1 MEKKLYRDEHHKV
14 IGGVCAG
21 LADYL
26 NIDVSIVR
34 IIFLVSLVLKGV
46 GFIPYIILWIVL
58 PKKNYIFNDPT
69 VDYKVPPDPMGYYN
83 PTEPFPVKKK
93 SNFSVI
99 AGAALLVMGAF
110 FLLDEFNFI
119 PDVDFGQL
127 WPVILIVIGITFI
140 FSQNKKEPWKD
151 ENWNKAGKKEEEPPV
166 DKPTDDNL
174 NDNPPTVQ
182 L

>member
-26 NIDVSIVR
+26 NIDVSIIRV
-34 IIFLVSLVLKGV
+34 IFLASLVMKGV
-46 GFIPYIILWIVL
+46 GFVPYIILWIVL

-69 VDYKVPPDPMGYYN
+69 VDYKIPPDPMGNYG
-83 PTEPFPVKKK
+83 PADPFAVKPR
-93 SNFSVI
+93 SNFSI
-99 AGAALLVMGAF
+99 IGGAALIIMGTF

-127 WPVILIVIGITFI
+127 WPIVLIVIGFVFI
-140 FSQNKKEPWKD
+140 FSRNKKEPWK
-151 ENWNKAGKKEEEPPV
+151 ENNWNKTENKEEAPLA
-166 DKPTDDNL
+166 DKPKDDNL
-174 NDNPPTVQ
+174 NDNPPTIQ

>member
-21 LADYL
+21 LAEYFNVD
-26 NIDVSIVR
+26 ISIVR
-34 IIFLVSLVLKGV
+34 ILFVASVMLKG
-46 GFIPYIILWIVL
+46 GGLIIYIILWIVL

-69 VDYKVPPDPMGYYN
+69 VDYKVPPDPMGYHDPAN
-83 PTEPFPVKKK
+83 PFPVKKK

-99 AGAALLVMGAF
+99 AGAVLVVLGSF
-110 FLLDEFNFI
+110 FLLDEFNVI
-119 PDVDFGQL
+119 PDIDFGQL
-127 WPVILIVIGITFI
+127 WPIILIAIGLIFI
-140 FSQNKKEPWKD
+140 FQRGKNEPWKEDNWNKTNKKED
-151 ENWNKAGKKEEEPPV
+151 ETPV
-166 DKPTDDNL
+166 DKTNDDTL

>member
-26 NIDVSIVR
+26 NIDVSIIR
-34 IIFLVSLVLKGV
+34 IIFLASLVMKGV

-58 PKKNYIFNDPT
+58 PKKNYLFNDPT

-99 AGAALLVMGAF
+99 AGAALVVMGSF
-110 FLLDEFNFI
+110 FLLDELNFI
-119 PDVDFGQL
+119 PDIDFGQL
-127 WPVILIVIGITFI
+127 WPVILIIMGLGFI
-140 FSQNKKEPWKD
+140 FSGSKKEPWKED
-151 ENWNKAGKKEEEPPV
+151 NWNKTEKKEEEPTAY
-166 DKPTDDNL
+166 KPSDDAS
-174 NDNPPTVQ
+174 NDNPPNVQ

>member
-1 MEKKLYRDEHHKV
+1 MEKKLYRDEHRKV

-34 IIFLVSLVLKGV
+34 IIFLASLVLKGV
-46 GFIPYIILWIVL
+46 GFLPYIILWIVL

-69 VDYKVPPDPMGYYN
+69 VDYKVPPDPMGYYDPAN
-83 PTEPFPVKKK
+83 PLPVKKK

-99 AGAALLVMGAF
+99 AGASLIVTGTF
-110 FLLDEFNFI
+110 FLLDELNFI
-119 PDVDFGQL
+119 PDIDFGQL
-127 WPVILIVIGITFI
+127 WPVILIGIGFAFI
-140 FSQNKKEPWKD
+140 FQRDKPEPWKED
-151 ENWNKAGKKEEEPPV
+151 NWTKAEKKGEEPPA
-166 DKPTDDNL
+166 DKPKDDNL

>member
-14 IGGVCAG
+14 ISGVCAG

-34 IIFLVSLVLKGV
+34 VIFIASMALKGF
-46 GFIPYIILWIVL
+46 GLLAYIILWIVL

-83 PTEPFPVKKK
+83 PTEPVKKK

-99 AGAALLVMGAF
+99 AGAILIVLGSF
-110 FLLDEFNFI
+110 FLLDELNLI
-119 PDVDFGQL
+119 PNIDFDQI
-127 WPVILIVIGITFI
+127 WPIIMIGIGLSFI
-140 FSQNKKEPWKD
+140 FSGSKKEPWKED
-151 ENWNKAGKKEEEPPV
+151 NWNKTEKKDEEPPV
-166 DKPTDDNL
+166 DKPKDDTL

>member
-1 MEKKLYRDEHHKV
+1 MDKKLYRDEHQKV

-26 NIDVSIVR
+26 NIDVSIMR
-34 IIFLVSLVLKGV
+34 IIFIVSLALKGL
-46 GFIPYIILWIVL
+46 GFPVYIILWIVL

-99 AGAALLVMGAF
+99 AGAALIVMGSF
-110 FLLDEFNFI
+110 FLMDELNFI
-119 PDVDFGQL
+119 PDIDFGKL
-127 WPVILIVIGITFI
+127 WPVILILMGVGFI
-140 FSQNKKEPWKD
+140 FTSRKEEPWKQD
-151 ENWNKAGKKEEEPPV
+151 NWNKTEKKEEEP
-166 DKPTDDNL
+166 DKPKDDTL
-174 NDNPPTVQ
+174 NDNPPNVQ

>member
-14 IGGVCAG
+14 ISGVCAG
-21 LADYL
+21 LAEYL
-26 NIDVSIVR
+26 NIDVSIIRV
-34 IIFLVSLVLKGV
+34 IFLGSLVMKGV

-58 PKKNYIFNDPT
+58 PKKNHIFNDPT

-99 AGAALLVMGAF
+99 AGASLIVMGSF
-110 FLLDEFNFI
+110 FLLDELNFI
-119 PDVDFGQL
+119 PDIDFGKL
-127 WPVILIVIGITFI
+127 WPVILIVMGISFI
-140 FSQNKKEPWKD
+140 FSQSKKEPWKED
-151 ENWNKAGKKEEEPPV
+151 NWNKTEKKEEDSTA
-166 DKPTDDNL
+166 DKPKDDTL

>member
-1 MEKKLYRDEHHKV
+1 MEKKLYRDEHQKV

-34 IIFLVSLVLKGV
+34 VLFLAALILKGG
-46 GFIPYIILWIVL
+46 GFLLYVILWIVL
-58 PKKNYIFNDPT
+58 PKKNYLFNDPK

-99 AGAALLVMGAF
+99 VGAALVVMGSF
-110 FLLDEFNFI
+110 FLLDELNFI
-119 PDVDFGQL
+119 PDIDFGKL
-127 WPVILIVIGITFI
+127 WPVILIVIGASFI
-140 FSQNKKEPWKD
+140 FSHSKKEPWEQD
-151 ENWNKAGKKEEEPPV
+151 NWNKTDNKEEEPTA
-166 DKPTDDNL
+166 DKPKDDTS

>member
-1 MEKKLYRDEHHKV
+1 MDKKLYRDERQKV

-26 NIDVSIVR
+26 NIDVSIIRV
-34 IIFLVSLVLKGV
+34 IFLASLVMKGV
-46 GFIPYIILWIVL
+46 GFLPYIILWIVL
-58 PKKNYIFNDPT
+58 PKKNHIFNDPT

-99 AGAALLVMGAF
+99 AGAALIVMGSF
-110 FLLDEFNFI
+110 FLLDELNFI
-119 PDVDFGQL
+119 PDIDFGKL
-127 WPVILIVIGITFI
+127 WPVILIVMGLGFI
-140 FSQNKKEPWKD
+140 LSRSKKEPWEQD
-151 ENWNKAGKKEEEPPV
+151 DWNKTEKKEEEPTA
-166 DKPTDDNL
+166 DKPKDDTL

>member
-1 MEKKLYRDEHHKV
+1 MEKKLYRDEHQKV

-34 IIFLVSLVLKGV
+34 VLFLLSLALKGG
-46 GFIPYIILWIVL
+46 GFLLYIILWIVL
-58 PKKNYIFNDPT
+58 PKKNHIFNDPK

-99 AGAALLVMGAF
+99 AGAALIVMGSF
-110 FLLDEFNFI
+110 FLLDELNFI
-119 PDVDFGQL
+119 PDIDFGKL
-127 WPVILIVIGITFI
+127 WPVILIAIGASFI
-140 FSQNKKEPWKD
+140 FSNSKNEPWKED
-151 ENWNKAGKKEEEPPV
+151 NWNKTEKKEEEPTA
-166 DKPTDDNL
+166 DKPQDDTL